1 MSMIRVLRTA
11 AVALTHTFYVDETA
25 TDASVGVAVVVTR
38 LDGTAVSSG
47 AATHPGPAGQYSYTV
62 PGQANLDTLTV
73 TWTATSIGGAVVT
86 ATDTVEVVGG
96 YLFNLAEAR
105 ASDPSLTSTSTYPT
119 AMLAD
124 KRLEVEEECEKIC
137 RQAFVPRFYRETL
150 SGTGTDRLG
159 LKWMMLRRLRAVTV
173 SGVAWSA
180 PDVAAVPPAEN
191 GIARR
196 PGGAV
201 WPEGVGNIVVEYEH
215 GWDRPP
221 ERISAAAMLH
231 LRYLCNQPRTG
242 MPDRVSSYSVE
253 AGSFT
258 VAPRDEKHTGHPDVD
273 GVYQRYTRQR
283 RAVFA

>member
-1 MSMIRVLRTA
+1 VSLIRVLRTA
-11 AVALTHTFYVDETA
+11 AVAMSHTFYVDETP
-25 TDASVGVAVVVTR
+25 TSASVGVVVTVKR
-38 LDGTAVSSG
+38 LDGTTVSTG
-47 AATHPGPAGQYSYTV
+47 AGTLGTPGVYTYTV
-62 PGQANLDTLTV
+62 PGQATLDILTV
-73 TWTATSIGGAVVT
+73 DWVATSIGGAVVT
-86 ATDTVEVVGG
+86 ATDYVEVVGG
-96 YLFNLAEAR
+96 YLFGLAEAR
-105 ASDPSLTSTSTYPT
+105 AADSTLTSTTTYPT

-137 RQAFVPRFYRETL
+137 RQAFVPRFYRETV
-150 SGTGTDRLG
+150 SGTGTDRQG

-180 PDVAAVPPAEN
+180 PDIAAVPPAEN

-242 MPDRVSSYSVE
+242 MPDRVTAYTTE
-253 AGSFT
+253 AGSFH
-258 VAPRDEKHTGHPDVD
+258 AAMQDECHTGYPDID
-273 GVYQRYTRQR
+273 AVYSRYTRRQ

>member
-1 MSMIRVLRTA
+1 VLRTA

-25 TDASVGVAVVVTR
+25 TDASTGVAVAVTR

-47 AATHPGPAGQYSYTV
+47 AATHPGLGQYSYTV
-62 PGQANLDTLTV
+62 PGQANLDTLAV

-86 ATDTVEVVGG
+86 ATDTVEFVGG
-96 YLFNLAEAR
+96 YLCGLAEAR
-105 ASDPSLTSTSTYPT
+105 ASDTTLTSTTTYPT

-124 KRLEVEEECEKIC
+124 KRLEVEEECEEIC

-159 LKWMMLRRLRAVTV
+159 LKHMMLRRLRAVTV
-173 SGVAWSA
+173 SGVAWSGS
-180 PDVAAVPPAEN
+180 DVTAVPPAEN

-196 PGGAV
+196 PDGAV
-201 WPEGVGNIVVEYEH
+201 WPAGVGNIVVEYEH

-221 ERISAAAMLH
+221 ERITAAAMLH
-231 LRYLCNQPRTG
+231 LRYLVNQPRTG
-242 MPDRVSSYSVE
+242 IADRVSSYTNV
-253 AGSFT
+253 AGTFQ
-258 VAPRDEKHTGHPDVD
+258 VATADSTRTGYPDVD
-273 GVYQRYTRQR
+273 SVYMRYTRQQ